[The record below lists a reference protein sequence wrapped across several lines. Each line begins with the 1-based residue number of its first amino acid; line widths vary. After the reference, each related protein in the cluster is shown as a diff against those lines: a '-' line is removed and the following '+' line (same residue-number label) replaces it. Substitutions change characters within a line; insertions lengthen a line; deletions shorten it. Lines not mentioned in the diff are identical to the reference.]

1 MHGALPRPVFV
12 VVIALPLLLA
22 VAAVVIALIGPK
34 AGSDTNRTGSIEP
47 TTTAGPLVLPAV
59 PAPAAGSPECAALQA
74 ALPDRL
80 QSGPVQL
87 ARRTLADPAPPGAA
101 AWGAGSA
108 AGLANDRPVILRC
121 GLDRPD
127 ELTPTAVLL
136 EVSGVRWL
144 RLASTDTSTWVAA
157 DRPVYVALTLSDD
170 AGTGPLQDV
179 SAAIR
184 ATLAQRSVQPIR

>member
-1 MHGALPRPVFV
+1 VSIQRVHGALPRPVYV
-12 VVIALPLLLA
+12 VMIALPLLLA
-22 VAAVVIALIGPK
+22 VAAAVIALVGPGTDNAGQPAS
-34 AGSDTNRTGSIEP
+34 AGS
-47 TTTAGPLVLPAV
+47 LVLPAV
-59 PAPAAGSPECAALQA
+59 PAPAASGPECAALLA

-87 ARRTLADPAPPGAA
+87 ARRPLADPAPQGTA
-101 AWGAGSA
+101 AWGVEV
-108 AGLANDRPVILRC
+108 PVILRC
-121 GLDRPD
+121 GLDRPS

-144 RLASTDTSTWVAA
+144 RLPGTGTGTGTGANTSTWVAA

-184 ATLAQRSVQPIR
+184 ASLAERPVQPVR